1 MATGEF
7 VFAANPEALK
17 KRVRINRAKY
27 DIMHVA
33 ILKNLRLYGAMTFT
47 ELGGLLEEQLSR
59 DFDASVMWYFTTVKL
74 DMETCGEIYR
84 VPNSK
89 PRLIAL
95 HEET

>member
-1 MATGEF
+1 MATSEF
-7 VFAANPEALK
+7 IFAANPETLK

-33 ILKNLRLYGAMTFT
+33 ILKNLRSHGAMTFT
-47 ELGGLLEEQLSR
+47 QLGGLLEEQLSR